1 MSFASKSVSKRD
13 LAVQAYSAEFQ
24 KYSSLALK
32 DTKYENLFHWSN
44 SHAKKFME
52 RMPNCPYT
60 NLEVAQDLRRL
71 RSVPQKKSSVSV
83 SAETSASVSQLAKD
97 CDPTFAEE
105 CLGKAKF
112 YSFLYREF
120 DLWYSAFEVEAEEQG
135 GDSAEC
141 RWVWQTGQKL
151 SKRTGMS
158 MNYLGPLLNS
168 WLTKRLDA

>member
-1 MSFASKSVSKRD
+1 MSFASKSYSKRN
-13 LAVQAYSAEFQ
+13 LAVQAYPAEFQ
-24 KYSSLALK
+24 KYLSLALK
-32 DTKYENLFHWSN
+32 DTEYDNVFHWSN

-60 NLEVAQDLRRL
+60 KLEVAQDLRRV
-71 RSVPQKKSSVSV
+71 RFHSAQTTASVPQ
-83 SAETSASVSQLAKD
+83 TSANE

-105 CLGKAKF
+105 CVGKAKF

-120 DLWYSAFEVEAEEQG
+120 DLWYSAFEVEVEEQG

-141 RWVWQTGQKL
+141 RWVWQTAQKL
-151 SKRTGMS
+151 SKSTGMS
-158 MNYLGPLLNS
+158 MNYLAPVLNT

>member
-1 MSFASKSVSKRD
+1 MSFASKSYSKRN
-13 LAVQAYSAEFQ
+13 LAVQAYPAEFQ
-24 KYSSLALK
+24 KYLSLALK
-32 DTKYENLFHWSN
+32 DTEYENVFHWSN

-60 NLEVAQDLRRL
+60 KMEVAQDLRRV
-71 RSVPQKKSSVSV
+71 RFHSAETTASVPQTTTTVPQTT
-83 SAETSASVSQLAKD
+83 ANE

-105 CLGKAKF
+105 CVGKAKF

-120 DLWYSAFEVEAEEQG
+120 DLWYSAFEVEVEEQG

-141 RWVWQTGQKL
+141 RWVWQTAQKL
-151 SKRTGMS
+151 SKSTGMS
-158 MNYLGPLLNS
+158 MNYLAPVLNT

>member
-1 MSFASKSVSKRD
+1 MSFASKSYSKRN
-13 LAVQAYSAEFQ
+13 LAVQAYPAEFQ
-24 KYSSLALK
+24 KYLSLALK
-32 DTKYENLFHWSN
+32 DTEYDNVFHWSN

-60 NLEVAQDLRRL
+60 KLEVAQDLRRV
-71 RSVPQKKSSVSV
+71 RFHSAQTTASVPQ
-83 SAETSASVSQLAKD
+83 TSANE

-105 CLGKAKF
+105 CVGKAKF

-141 RWVWQTGQKL
+141 RWVWQTAQKL
-151 SKRTGMS
+151 SKSTGMS
-158 MNYLGPLLNS
+158 MNYLAPVLNT